1 MERKLKKAIASIAD
15 KEVEV
20 YIHNKTLCGYIV
32 SENKESIGLFHVTKN
47 NLSKKSSK
55 DKSKQSS

>member
-1 MERKLKKAIASIAD
+1 METKLNKAIASIAD

-20 YIHNKTLCGYIV
+20 YIHNKMLCGYIV
-32 SENKESIGLFHVTKN
+32 SENKEPVGLFHVTKN